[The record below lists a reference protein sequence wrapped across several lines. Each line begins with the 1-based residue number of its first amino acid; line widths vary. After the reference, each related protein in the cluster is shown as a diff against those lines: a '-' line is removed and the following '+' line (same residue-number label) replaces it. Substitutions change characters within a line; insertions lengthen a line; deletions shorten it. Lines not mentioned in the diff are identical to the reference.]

1 MNFIILGDK
10 PQKGMKSKG
19 CVGLFKI
26 TRTHNIFEHQYAE
39 IKKHFPKAKIIYIS
53 GFESKKFLSFLKK
66 FGYNDVISINNSE
79 FNIKNQAYSLNLAR
93 SFIGKDCFIILGSN
107 ILNKNIFTNFNKNYG
122 SQIFISK
129 NKNKNQIGCIINNN
143 LVENLSFD
151 LDNHVQ
157 NIYYL
162 NYTATDSLKNLLFNA
177 KNHNNFIFEL
187 INKLIDSGQIFR
199 PYYIKNE
206 TKK

>member
-19 CVGLFKI
+19 CVALFKI
-26 TRTHNIFEHQYAE
+26 TKNLNIFDYQYIE
-39 IKKHFPKAKIIYIS
+39 IKKQFPKAKIIYVN

-66 FGYNDVISINNSE
+66 SNYKDVITINNNE
-79 FNIKNQAYSLNLAR
+79 FNNKNQGYSLNLAKL
-93 SFIGKDCFIILGSN
+93 FLNKDCFILLGNN
-107 ILNKNIFTNFNKNYG
+107 ILSKNTFLNFDKNYG
-122 SQIFISK
+122 SQIFVSK
-129 NKNKNQIGCIINNN
+129 NKNEIGCIINNDKI
-143 LVENLSFD
+143 ENLSFD
-151 LDNHVQ
+151 LDNYMQ

-162 NYTATDSLKNLLFNA
+162 DYVATDTLKNLLENS

-187 INKLIDSGQIFR
+187 INKLIDSGLTFK
-199 PYYIKNE
+199 PYY